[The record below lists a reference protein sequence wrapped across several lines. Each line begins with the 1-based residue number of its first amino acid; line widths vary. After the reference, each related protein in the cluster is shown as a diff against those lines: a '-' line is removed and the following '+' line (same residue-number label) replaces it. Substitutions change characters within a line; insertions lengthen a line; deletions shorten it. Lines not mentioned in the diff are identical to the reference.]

1 MNIGMETEQVEFKK
15 TTGELKEGMVSLA
28 SMLNKNGKGVLYF
41 GVKNDGEVI
50 GQQIGDRT
58 MREISQGIAVAIK
71 PQVIPTIVTELLEDK
86 NVIKVNVTGDE
97 KPYSAYG
104 KYYMRSADEDR
115 EISPQQL
122 RSLVL
127 SVADSIVSMEAN
139 NQNLTFEQLKTL
151 YIGHQRTLRENT
163 FEQNLNLR
171 TRGGAYNL
179 MAAILADSNSYS
191 IKVAAFRGTDKTK
204 LIKRNEYGY
213 KCMLVAVKQVLDYME
228 ALNDTSVNV
237 DGSLRK
243 ESSLFDFSCFRE
255 AWLNA
260 CLHNRWSRQTPPAVY
275 LFDDRIEV
283 ISVGGLPEGIT
294 LEEFY
299 EGKSKTVNLELQQI
313 MVQLDYIEQTG
324 HGIPLIVSTYGRE
337 VFDITENFIT
347 VTIPLNRRRMEEW
360 QSMEEGRSMEEWRSM
375 EEGRSVEKWRSTG
388 MGDRHFMEDRN
399 SVEDRHCTKGSSI
412 AERSVEESYFTEG
425 HFPQAEGLSLDRF
438 DHMIL
443 RLMRENARVN
453 VAEIS
458 RQTGLGTTTVT
469 KRIRRLKEAGM
480 LERNGSKKKGW
491 WIVKEEYIPCER
503 SRAYR

>member
-1 MNIGMETEQVEFKK
+1 MNLGMETELVEFKK
-15 TTGELKEGMVSLA
+15 TTGELKEGMISLA

-71 PQVIPTIVTELLEDK
+71 PQVIPTIVTELLEGK

-347 VTIPLNRRRMEEW
+347 VTIPLNRQR
-360 QSMEEGRSMEEWRSM
+360 M
-375 EEGRSVEKWRSTG
+375 EEGRSVEKWRSTS